1 MGNIC
6 IIPARGGS
14 KRISNKNIKLFLG
27 IPIISYA
34 IKAAIDSKLFDEVMV
49 STDTA
54 EIAEISIHYGAKVP
68 FLRTEKNAD
77 DFATTYDV
85 IEEVLHKYAENG
97 THFNAVCCIY
107 PCAPFVNSNVLT
119 RAYHKLIDNHFDI
132 VFPVIKYSFPIQRAL
147 KIVEKKAVFFDDKFK
162 TTRSQDLEPS
172 FHDAGQF
179 YWAVSLPLLES
190 KSLLTN
196 NTGVVEISELDGQD
210 IDTLT
215 DWKLAELKYSL
226 IERR

>member
-85 IEEVLHKYAENG
+85 IEEVLHKYAVNG

-107 PCAPFVNSNVLT
+107 PCAPFVNSNILT
-119 RAYHKLIDNHFDI
+119 RAYHKLIDHHFDI

-147 KIVEKKAVFFDDKFK
+147 KIVENKAVFFDDKFK

-179 YWAVSLPLLES
+179 YWAVSIPLLES